1 MEAPIVAAF
10 GHPCEGVKV
19 AACSCVKSLS
29 RSVKVSLSPW
39 PIHMKTYVSQ
49 GSCWVHFSL
58 NFRVPSLMIVLIWAE
73 PSDGLN
79 RWTLG
84 DSSAATIEWSLFSG
98 AGVTVFQ
105 HYVIGGFCLS
115 GVHWG
120 SQKEVTRSF
129 FWPYIPDAHQGLE
142 LFHAL
147 SFFAPS
153 ICFHKGCIL
162 YVIFP
167 WQFLMGLTNSFFLFE
182 NFLVSSEIDITL
194 CWSVVFFWLCQL
206 PIAL

>member
-29 RSVKVSLSPW
+29 RSVKVSLSLW

-49 GSCWVHFSL
+49 GSCWVHFSS
-58 NFRVPSLMIVLIWAE
+58 NFRVPSLMIVFFWAE

-84 DSSAATIEWSLFSG
+84 DSSAATIEWSIFSG
-98 AGVTVFQ
+98 AGETVFQ

-129 FWPYIPDAHQGLE
+129 FWPYITTWCPSRFGIVSCLA
-142 LFHAL
+142 
-147 SFFAPS
+147 FFCTQHLLPQRLHL
-153 ICFHKGCIL
+153 ICH
-162 YVIFP
+162 FP
-167 WQFLMGLTNSFFLFE
+167 LTIS
-182 NFLVSSEIDITL
+182 DGTY
-194 CWSVVFFWLCQL
+194 
-206 PIAL
+206 